1 MSQEHLCQD
10 MQNSNYSSLCVSV
23 YACLFSSFY
32 LGSTEYCN
40 QIDAALN
47 LTIALK
53 LVYMHIIAHTW
64 NHTCTSTYNSQQWTQ
79 SRPSAVTAFPLNA
92 LMASGNRCLRSWPS
106 CVEEWV
112 QLPVRRG
119 VKTNLF
125 LGRQGLYQTIQ
136 TYDIIIFHHISGYW
150 SRAQKANAP
159 VILPYSLSIV
169 FLDMRKASLCAKKHA
184 VGTIL
189 HFCSSER
196 IFFLAASTCM
206 SLRTGLVKTCVTR
219 CQAW

>member
-1 MSQEHLCQD
+1 MPSILAKLCGGMST
-10 MQNSNYSSLCVSV
+10 
-23 YACLFSSFY
+23 A
-32 LGSTEYCN
+32 
-40 QIDAALN
+40 
-47 LTIALK
+47 
-53 LVYMHIIAHTW
+53 
-64 NHTCTSTYNSQQWTQ
+64 TSEE
-79 SRPSAVTAFPLNA
+79 
-92 LMASGNRCLRSWPS
+92 RS
-106 CVEEWV
+106 ENE
-112 QLPVRRG
+112 PV
-119 VKTNLF
+119 

-169 FLDMRKASLCAKKHA
+169 FFRYEKGFVVRKKHA

>member
-125 LGRQGLYQTIQ
+125 SDDRGYTKQSKHMISSYFIIFLDTGQGLKKLMLRLFCPI
-136 TYDIIIFHHISGYW
+136 
-150 SRAQKANAP
+150 
-159 VILPYSLSIV
+159 PYLLF
-169 FLDMRKASLCAKKHA
+169 FLDMRKASLCAKNMQWGPFSISA
-184 VGTIL
+184 ARNA
-189 HFCSSER
+189 SS
-196 IFFLAASTCM
+196 S
-206 SLRTGLVKTCVTR
+206 
-219 CQAW
+219 